1 MELEQISAAYKNLQ
15 WLKQETEEKYR
26 RALSERESI
35 ILQLQKNL
43 QERNKEIE
51 EIRTCFLGKSDI
63 CSGDMIEELKMCLQ
77 RKEKM
82 LQDAVFAM
90 NQQAEE
96 HMREVMD
103 LLAMISSEKMDQ
115 TSVCQSCLL
124 KEQNAGVSQSV
135 ENVSNFIHLQK
146 LVQEKEKIIQAFT
159 QSYSVQPLPIS
170 MKSEDLDAKDEETEN
185 NETLKSDLAKAQED
199 LRLVLRKMR
208 EYQLEVSALQSIIM
222 KQNEQLRE
230 QAADI
235 DTLTRNIQMKEELIK
250 DLQVKLVDPEDIP
263 TVELL
268 TQQIFTLK
276 ENIASLDLACQGH
289 LRHTQKIFKL
299 LEELAAN
306 KSRLNEALQ
315 AEKQLYS
322 CLVQYT
328 ETDSFSSSSALHN
341 ELLAAQALRGQLED
355 ALMRTMEQL
364 VALQSEIKVSACFG
378 GAEKGCLSFPHKH
391 AV

>member
-1 MELEQISAAYKNLQ
+1 
-15 WLKQETEEKYR
+15 
-26 RALSERESI
+26 
-35 ILQLQKNL
+35 
-43 QERNKEIE
+43 
-51 EIRTCFLGKSDI
+51 
-63 CSGDMIEELKMCLQ
+63 
-77 RKEKM
+77 
-82 LQDAVFAM
+82 
-90 NQQAEE
+90 
-96 HMREVMD
+96 MD

-124 KEQNAGVSQSV
+124 REQNAGVSQSV

-276 ENIASLDLACQGH
+276 ENIASLDLASQGH